1 MYVSRML
8 IYVSIESYVDLAV
21 IEAQVVQD
29 SFQISTE
36 GRQWVHSLSKYYT
49 FTFRLDCTAQN

>member
-1 MYVSRML
+1 MMYVSRML
-8 IYVSIESYVDLAV
+8 IYISIESYVDLAV

-36 GRQWVHSLSKYYT
+36 GRQ
-49 FTFRLDCTAQN
+49 